1 MNKLFNGKHAL
12 MTQAPDSLSSRVE
25 KYGAALS
32 LHSATHTVEVC
43 GNDMILVVFS
53 LGKGG
58 SQVATARD
66 RKAANQAVRALMA
79 RLEAQPPAFVADAV
93 AGVTT
98 LAVQLHSSDQMQGTF
113 AGFLSAINDLARQS
127 IGAVS
132 TPGKTV
138 ILHACFDPALAPDLD
153 AVAQASGQSPR
164 AVVDALLAAELR
176 AEVVGFMPGFAYL
189 GGLPDLLAIPRRPSP
204 RPSVPAG
211 SVAIAGGQ
219 AAVYPSATPG
229 GWNLVG
235 QCPDVLFDPH
245 QQPPVLIA
253 LGDRVR
259 FEEISRSEFEA
270 RWAQRFR

>member
-1 MNKLFNGKHAL
+1 VSG
-12 MTQAPDSLSSRVE
+12 QAGHGFAR
-25 KYGAALS
+25 
-32 LHSATHTVEVC
+32 
-43 GNDMILVVFS
+43 
-53 LGKGG
+53 GG
-58 SQVATARD
+58 FGTRRGFDFDVQQVAIGLAKPRQRFKRRQGLARKSV
-66 RKAANQAVRALMA
+66 RMPAAR
-79 RLEAQPPAFVADAV
+79 
-93 AGVTT
+93 
-98 LAVQLHSSDQMQGTF
+98 VQLRQGMP
-113 AGFLSAINDLARQS
+113 RQV
-127 IGAVS
+127 A
-132 TPGKTV
+132 
-138 ILHACFDPALAPDLD
+138 AD

-189 GGLPDLLAIPRRPSP
+189 GGLPDLLVIPRRPSP

-229 GWNLVG
+229 GWNLIG

-270 RWAQRFR
+270 RWVQRFR

>member
-1 MNKLFNGKHAL
+1 
-12 MTQAPDSLSSRVE
+12 MTQASGSFSTRIQKSSA
-25 KYGAALS
+25 GLS
-32 LHSATHTVEVC
+32 LHSETHTVEIC

-58 SQVATARD
+58 SQAARARD
-66 RKAANQAVRALMA
+66 RKAANQAVCALMSH
-79 RLEAQPPAFVADAV
+79 LQSQPPMFVADAV
-93 AGVTT
+93 AGVNT
-98 LAVQLHSSDQMQGTF
+98 LGVMLRLQDQAQGTF
-113 AGFLSAINDLARQS
+113 VDFLSAIDYLARQCL
-127 IGAVS
+127 GAVS
-132 TPGKTV
+132 PPGKTV
-138 ILHACFDPALAPDLD
+138 SLHACFDPALAPDLE
-153 AVAQASGQSPR
+153 AVAQATGREPR
-164 AVVDALLAAELR
+164 DVVKALLEADLH

-189 GGLPDLLAIPRRPSP
+189 GGLPDWLAIPRRPSP

-229 GWNLVG
+229 GWNLLG
-235 QCPDVLFDPH
+235 QCPDLLFDP
-245 QQPPVLIA
+245 QKQPPVLIA